1 MRGTCVVADAVS
13 CYIRAVVFGSGESR
27 IIRWPM
33 KSASVTLAKRA
44 ALYLGVLV
52 IAGFAV
58 RQVGLLDSHF
68 IYFPDRVLVGTPADI
83 GLEYEDVFFR
93 ASDGVQL
100 HGWFVPG
107 ESGVT
112 LLWFHGN
119 AGNISHRL
127 ENISMLHHRVGIS
140 IFIFDYRGYG
150 QSSGKVSEEGTYL
163 DAEAAIDYLRSRD
176 NAAVGQ
182 ELVLFGRSLGCAVA
196 VEMAVRHK
204 VRGVIL
210 ESPFA
215 SIRDMAHRA
224 YPFLP
229 SGVLIRMV
237 RARYDSIS
245 KIGSVHSPLMVL
257 HGDRDDI
264 VPIDTG
270 RELFGAANGPK
281 RFYVIEGAAHNDTY
295 VIGGDRYLEA
305 LKAFIE
311 DPAGAGG

>member
-1 MRGTCVVADAVS
+1 MR
-13 CYIRAVVFGSGESR
+13 
-27 IIRWPM
+27 
-33 KSASVTLAKRA
+33 SASAAPARRVALLSLVLAMLVT
-44 ALYLGVLV
+44 G
-52 IAGFAV
+52 GFAA
-58 RQVGLLDSHF
+58 RQVGLLDRHF
-68 IYFPDRVLVGTPADI
+68 IFFPERELVANPGDM
-83 GLEYEDVFFR
+83 GLQYESVFFE

-119 AGNISHRL
+119 AGNISHRVD
-127 ENISMLHHRVGIS
+127 NVAMLHRRVGAS
-140 IFIFDYRGYG
+140 MFIFDYRGYG
-150 QSSGKVSEEGTYL
+150 RSSGMTSEDGTYL
-163 DAEAAIDYLRSRD
+163 DAEAAIDYLRSRTD
-176 NAAVGQ
+176 AAVDQ
-182 ELVLFGRSLGCAVA
+182 KLVLFGRSLGCAVA

-204 VRGVIL
+204 VHAIIL

-215 SIRDMAHRA
+215 SIRDMARRA

-229 SGVLIRMV
+229 TGVLVRMV

-245 KIGSVHSPLMVL
+245 KIRSVHSPLMVL

-270 RELFGAANGPK
+270 RELYDAANEPK
-281 RFYVIEGAAHNDTY
+281 RFYVIEGAGHNDTY
-295 VIGGDRYLEA
+295 LVGGEPYLDA

-311 DPAGAGG
+311 DPAAEPSS